1 MPIRGAPSRPYRAYL
16 PQVLVIRL
24 TIRARIAPSLY
35 FKDRSGG
42 PGRGSDFMT
51 LSVRFLLIALSA
63 FQLLACGGLSGFST
77 KTPGTPAG
85 APEVVVLPPPAPED
99 ETGLSGD
106 LLFDILLGEVA
117 GQREQLGVSVEHYL
131 RAAEV
136 SDDARLAE
144 RALRIALFAKQ
155 EDAALTAA
163 RRWVELAPENLE
175 ARQSLGVL
183 ALHAGVADEAYE
195 QFEYLLSVTED
206 EAQAFQGLTALL
218 ARSEDKALALTMMAR
233 LVQQHPQSAQA
244 HLAYSRLALLV
255 DKLDLALQEV
265 ERALELQPDA
275 VEALILRAG
284 VRVKADQP
292 EVAEKELRSALA
304 AQPQDVE
311 LRLALARL
319 LLDLHDLTG
328 ATAQFEQVVKLQP
341 DHTDALYS
349 LGLLAM
355 EQRQLNSAESYFR
368 KLIDTGKREQEARFY
383 LGRVLELRGRQD
395 DALDQYGLVNE
406 GEYWLEAQTR
416 AASVRAQLGDLEG
429 ARRQLQGLRLREPS
443 LAVRLYLVEGEILA
457 QAGELQ
463 EAMELYDRV
472 LAESPDNHDVL
483 YARALVAEK
492 LNDLPA
498 AESDLRRIVEQDP
511 DNFHAWNALGY
522 TLADRTDRLQEALG
536 YIEKALALSP
546 EEAAIVDSLGW
557 VHYRMGDLETAAEY
571 LQRAYE
577 LSSGDAEVAAHY
589 GEVLWQQGKQQEAR
603 ALWEKAQRDAP
614 DNEPLQKT
622 MQRFLP

>member
-1 MPIRGAPSRPYRAYL
+1 
-16 PQVLVIRL
+16 
-24 TIRARIAPSLY
+24 
-35 FKDRSGG
+35 
-42 PGRGSDFMT
+42 MT
-51 LSVRFLLIALSA
+51 LSVRFLFVALIAS
-63 FQLLACGGLSGFST
+63 QLLACGGLTGLST
-77 KTPGTPAG
+77 RTPGTGAS
-85 APEVVVLPPPAPED
+85 APEAVVVPPLAED

-117 GQREQLGVSVEHYL
+117 GQREQLEVSVEHYL

-136 SDDARLAE
+136 SDDPRLAE

-183 ALHAGVADEAYE
+183 ALHAQVADEAYE
-195 QFEYLLSVTED
+195 QFEYLLSVTKD
-206 EAQAFQGLTALL
+206 ETHAFQGLTGLL
-218 ARSEDKALALTMMAR
+218 ARSEDKELALAMMAR
-233 LVQQHPQSAQA
+233 LVEQHPQSAQA
-244 HLAYSRLALLV
+244 HLAYSRLALLA

-265 ERALELQPDA
+265 GRALELQPGA

-284 VRVKADQP
+284 VRVKAGQP
-292 EVAEKELRSALA
+292 EIAEKELRNALA

-319 LLDLHDLTG
+319 LLDLHDLPG
-328 ATAQFEQVVKLQP
+328 AAEQFEQVVKLQP

-355 EQRQLNSAESYFR
+355 EQRQLKSAESYFR

-383 LGRVLELRGRQD
+383 LGRVLELRGRQQ
-395 DALDQYGLVNE
+395 DAMDQYGLVNE

-429 ARRQLQGLRLREPS
+429 ARRQLEGLRLREPS

-463 EAMELYDRV
+463 EAMALYDRV

-498 AESDLRRIVEQDP
+498 TESDLRRIIEQDP

-522 TLADRTDRLQEALG
+522 TLADRTDRLEEALG
-536 YIEKALALSP
+536 YIEKALTLSP
-546 EEAAIVDSLGW
+546 EEAAIV
-557 VHYRMGDLETAAEY
+557 
-571 LQRAYE
+571 
-577 LSSGDAEVAAHY
+577 
-589 GEVLWQQGKQQEAR
+589 
-603 ALWEKAQRDAP
+603 
-614 DNEPLQKT
+614 
-622 MQRFLP
+622 

>member
-1 MPIRGAPSRPYRAYL
+1 
-16 PQVLVIRL
+16 
-24 TIRARIAPSLY
+24 
-35 FKDRSGG
+35 
-42 PGRGSDFMT
+42 MT
-51 LSVRFLLIALSA
+51 LSVRFFLIALSA
-63 FQLLACGGLSGFST
+63 FQLLACGGLSGLST
-77 KTPGTPAG
+77 KTPGTAAS
-85 APEVVVLPPPAPED
+85 APEVVVVPPPATED

-183 ALHAGVADEAYE
+183 ALHARVADEAYE

-218 ARSEDKALALTMMAR
+218 ARSEDKELALAMMAR

-304 AQPQDVE
+304 AQPQDIE

-319 LLDLHDLTG
+319 LLDLHDLPG
-328 ATAQFEQVVKLQP
+328 ATAQFEQVAKLQP

-355 EQRQLNSAESYFR
+355 EQRQLKSAESYFR

-463 EAMELYDRV
+463 EAMALYDRV

-498 AESDLRRIVEQDP
+498 AESDLRRIIEQDP

-577 LSSGDAEVAAHY
+577 LSRGDAEVAAHY

-603 ALWEKAQRDAP
+603 ALWEKAKRDAP